1 MAKVLMYGASFNPV
15 TYAHLLTAELV
26 SNRRKFDKVLFTPVS
41 MKRKDKSKNLISDEH
56 RLSLLK
62 LAVSDNDKFE
72 VCDIELRNPAWDSKT
87 EVTLRKYKESNPGDE
102 VYFLMGAD
110 NLATISTWDN
120 AEALVANN
128 KFIVMARDNFDMAG
142 IIAKD
147 VLLRKY
153 EDNFDLIHK
162 GIQMD
167 ISSTLVRSNIE
178 IGLSARYLLPDVCI
192 DYIEENGLYGHVVE
206 ELESVKGG
214 I

>member
-26 SNRRKFDKVLFTPVS
+26 SSRRKFDKVMFTPVS
-41 MKRKDKSKNLISDEH
+41 IKRKDKSKHLIGDDH
-56 RLSLLK
+56 RLELLK
-62 LAVSDNDKFE
+62 LAVEDNEKFYI
-72 VCDIELRNPAWDSKT
+72 CDIELRNPAWESKT
-87 EVTLRKYKESNPGDE
+87 EVTLRKYKEENPDDD

-110 NLATISTWDN
+110 NLATISSWDN
-120 AEALVANN
+120 AHDLIAYN
-128 KFIVMARDNFDMAG
+128 KFVVMARDNFDMAG

-147 VLLRKY
+147 PLLRKY

-178 IGLSARYLLPDVCI
+178 IGLSARYLLPDRCI
-192 DYIEENGLYGHVVE
+192 EYIKDNELFGFSGVE
-206 ELESVKGG
+206 V
-214 I
+214 

>member
-1 MAKVLMYGASFNPV
+1 MAKVLIYGASFNPV

-26 SNRRKFDKVLFTPVS
+26 RSRRKFDRVLFTPVS

-56 RLSLLK
+56 RLNLLK
-62 LAVSDNDKFE
+62 LAVGDNDTFG
-72 VCDIELRNPAWDSKT
+72 VCDIELRNPAWESKT
-87 EVTLRKYKESNPGDE
+87 EVTLRKYKEENPDDE

-110 NLATISTWDN
+110 NLATISKWDN

-128 KFIVMARDNFDMAG
+128 KFVVMARDQFDMAG
-142 IIAKD
+142 MIAKD
-147 VLLRKY
+147 TLLRKY

-192 DYIEENGLYGHVVE
+192 DYIKEYELFGYVSS
-206 ELESVKGG
+206 ELEEIKGG

>member
-1 MAKVLMYGASFNPV
+1 MAKVLMYGASFNPI

-26 SNRRKFDKVLFTPVS
+26 STRRKFDKVLFTPVS

-192 DYIEENGLYGHVVE
+192 DYIEENGLYGHVID
-206 ELESVKGG
+206 ESEIIKGG